1 MAWEFT
7 PEQAWKPVEMADHL
21 KEGCLAYTK
30 DRQRLLVPVWWQ
42 APKVPT
48 RPVPNTLKGARRSL
62 DLRTYKWMLWLNQR
76 HNPNHKSH
84 SSSQEE
90 TIEMAVDPSQWRKKL
105 LWRGGWKKS
114 SLSLLR
120 RGSLFCSRTA
130 TRTGG
135 SDRNHKRD
143 RNHPVPTTER
153 AARYAQRLQLP
164 AR

>member
-7 PEQAWKPVEMADHL
+7 PEQAWKPVEIADHL

-30 DRQRLLVPVWWQ
+30 DRQRLL
-42 APKVPT
+42 VPT

-90 TIEMAVDPSQWRKKL
+90 TIEMAVDPSQ
-105 LWRGGWKKS
+105 
-114 SLSLLR
+114 
-120 RGSLFCSRTA
+120 
-130 TRTGG
+130 
-135 SDRNHKRD
+135 
-143 RNHPVPTTER
+143 
-153 AARYAQRLQLP
+153 
-164 AR
+164 